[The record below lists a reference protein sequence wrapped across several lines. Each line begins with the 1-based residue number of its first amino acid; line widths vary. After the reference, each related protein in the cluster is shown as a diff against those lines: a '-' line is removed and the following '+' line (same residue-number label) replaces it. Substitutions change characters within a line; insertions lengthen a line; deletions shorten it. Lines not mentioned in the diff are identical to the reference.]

1 MQWKDLNFEADSFWA
16 GKHTIVKN
24 DIYTEDGKKIK
35 GKIIVEDSGKTS
47 HAVRELPLGTFLA
60 NIFKMKYQEYLDKG
74 ITPKPTDFI
83 FYTKAGNPFFEQ
95 SLRRMYK
102 SLAKKLGI
110 SEIGCY
116 SLRHE
121 YFTFLAQET
130 DADQE
135 TIKQLAGWAQIIPT
149 YFHTDDEH
157 KRKATNKIDKQYE
170 NNLPLTTDNENSNI
184 VQFPFGSIVNQ

>member
-1 MQWKDLNFEADSFWA
+1 MDGLQWKDLNFEADSFWV
-16 GKHTIVKN
+16 GKHTFVKN

-102 SLAKKLGI
+102 SLAKKLQNNLLVGLKLYLPI
-110 SEIGCY
+110 FILMMNIRE
-116 SLRHE
+116 
-121 YFTFLAQET
+121 
-130 DADQE
+130 
-135 TIKQLAGWAQIIPT
+135 KQLTKLTSNMKII
-149 YFHTDDEH
+149 YH
-157 KRKATNKIDKQYE
+157 
-170 NNLPLTTDNENSNI
+170 
-184 VQFPFGSIVNQ
+184 